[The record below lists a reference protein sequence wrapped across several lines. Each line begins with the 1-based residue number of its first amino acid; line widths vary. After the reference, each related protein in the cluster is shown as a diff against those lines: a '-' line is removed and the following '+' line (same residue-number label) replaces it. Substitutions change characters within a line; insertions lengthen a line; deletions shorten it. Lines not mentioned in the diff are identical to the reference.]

1 MHNQKA
7 DNFRGLYRRLI
18 DLIHLTY
25 THTHTMGMTAGY
37 IMNTVIE
44 GNISDGSS
52 MLILNNHSLI
62 SLFAAL
68 SRPSLSPTPRFID
81 GMKIKAAKRTN

>member
-25 THTHTMGMTAGY
+25 THTMGMTAGY

-81 GMKIKAAKRTN
+81 GMIIKAAKRTN

>member
-1 MHNQKA
+1 
-7 DNFRGLYRRLI
+7 
-18 DLIHLTY
+18 
-25 THTHTMGMTAGY
+25 MGMTAGY
-37 IMNTVIE
+37 IMSTVIE

-62 SLFAAL
+62 SL
-68 SRPSLSPTPRFID
+68 SRFID